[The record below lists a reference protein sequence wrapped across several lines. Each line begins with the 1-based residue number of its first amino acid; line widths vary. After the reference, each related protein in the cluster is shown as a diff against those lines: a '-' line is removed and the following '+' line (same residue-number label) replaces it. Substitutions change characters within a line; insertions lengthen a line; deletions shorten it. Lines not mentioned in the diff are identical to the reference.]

1 MRDTRR
7 ILRDCGAGKLLP
19 KELLAFMEDFTV
31 EDASLRVDRSGSEH
45 VCIKA
50 FASIQGTLVRIEV
63 DHARRA
69 IECRAPVDRVPGAHV
84 RKLEVEMQTDDGS
97 SPDVVSVNC
106 NGRTVTYLRAPNG

>member
-1 MRDTRR
+1 MRDARR

-31 EDASLRVDRSGSEH
+31 EDVNLRVDRSGSEH

-63 DHARRA
+63 DHARRGRSDEHDQTA
-69 IECRAPVDRVPGAHV
+69 VPIVRRADHWGARDPVCSLWR
-84 RKLEVEMQTDDGS
+84 
-97 SPDVVSVNC
+97 
-106 NGRTVTYLRAPNG
+106 